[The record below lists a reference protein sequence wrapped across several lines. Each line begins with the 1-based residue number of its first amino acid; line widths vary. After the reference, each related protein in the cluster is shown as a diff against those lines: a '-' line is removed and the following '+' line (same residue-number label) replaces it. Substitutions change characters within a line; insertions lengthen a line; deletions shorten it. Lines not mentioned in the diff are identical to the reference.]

1 MKRFTALFLSAILF
15 AACFGASVSAQS
27 PSAVK
32 TAEQLMNMKLGGS
45 YYLANDIDLYGVDW
59 KGINGFSGSFDGKG
73 HMIGGLTSE
82 EYGLF
87 STLKS
92 GAKIKN
98 VVLDN
103 VYITSKYS
111 SVGAI
116 AASIPSSAKNV
127 AIENCYV
134 NGVVASC
141 RTKFGLNAGSSTA
154 GSIVGRNDS
163 ASAVISGCYSNAV
176 VAAERTVGGIAGI
189 NYGTIKSCGF
199 GGQTGS
205 SYNIYELGCDMDGV
219 KREDYKYLYCVGGI
233 CGFNY
238 NKVSNSFSSCTRV
251 DVASYYGG
259 IVGVLQKSGSISYC
273 VNSSEVLYDDNLT
286 GGLIAGYASGKSKL
300 SNCYTK
306 SPTNSTVQN
315 DVGKGRT
322 GKLAYR
328 ISEENYNKISSFKTL
343 DGDWQIWD
351 GVPVLKKLKSYI
363 LMSAPE
369 YEIKGEK
376 LIPTEY
382 SVDAV
387 DEDDDLS
394 VDYGY
399 DEFGD
404 ILE

>member
-1 MKRFTALFLSAILF
+1 
-15 AACFGASVSAQS
+15 
-27 PSAVK
+27 
-32 TAEQLMNMKLGGS
+32 
-45 YYLANDIDLYGVDW
+45 
-59 KGINGFSGSFDGKG
+59 G

-82 EYGLF
+82 GYGLF

-111 SVGAI
+111 SAGAI
-116 AASIPSSAKNV
+116 AASIPSSAQNV
-127 AIENCYV
+127 VIENCYV

-163 ASAVISGCYSNAV
+163 ATAVISGCYSNAV

-205 SYNIYELGCDMDGV
+205 SYNIYELGCDMNGV

-238 NKVSNSFSSCTRV
+238 NKVSNSFSNCTRV

-259 IVGVLQKSGSISYC
+259 IVGVLQKSGSVSYC

-306 SPTNSTVQN
+306 SPTNNTVQN
-315 DVGKGRT
+315 DVGKGGT
-322 GKLAYR
+322 GKQTYR
-328 ISEENYNKISSFKTL
+328 ISDRNYNKISSFKTL

-351 GVPVLKKLKSYI
+351 GVPILKKLKSYV
-363 LMSAPE
+363 LMAAPE

-376 LIPTEY
+376 LIPIEY

-387 DEDDDLS
+387 AEEEDLS